1 MAENRAGRTGRLQP
15 LGGKHAGNKA
25 RIRMGPGNDGRRIGG
40 MQWRSPGTDAW
51 KADFPKTADA
61 GRSAGKEQ
69 DCRCVRPESD
79 ETSGDGPERKRVSS
93 GSGAAVPVVRGFTG
107 RDAEDDYDKCSVR
120 ANVQEDGRDREAG
133 ETAEELRAKAVG
145 VVVLLDVD
153 DFLRGRD
160 GFDGN
165 VAVAAFL

>member
-69 DCRCVRPESD
+69 DGRCVRPESD
-79 ETSGDGPERKRVSS
+79 ETSRDAPERKRVSS
-93 GSGAAVPVVRGFTG
+93 GSGTTVPVVGRFAE
-107 RDAEDDYDKCSVR
+107 RDAEDDDDKCSFR
-120 ANVQEDGRDREAG
+120 ADVQKDRRDREAG
-133 ETAEELRAKAVG
+133 KKAEEFGKRKLTV
-145 VVVLLDVD
+145 
-153 DFLRGRD
+153 F
-160 GFDGN
+160 
-165 VAVAAFL
+165 